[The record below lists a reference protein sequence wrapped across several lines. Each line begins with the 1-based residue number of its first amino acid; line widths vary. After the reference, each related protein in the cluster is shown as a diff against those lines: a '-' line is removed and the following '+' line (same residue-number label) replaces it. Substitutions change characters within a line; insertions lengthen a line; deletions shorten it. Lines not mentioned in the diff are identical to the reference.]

1 MTNST
6 FINTRLL
13 VTFIFFYKKI
23 TRVSSLHSK
32 LQHLLRSI
40 TRVPLALRAIGA
52 FCYAKCTRVSNLH
65 SKLRCVAK
73 IHFCVHFAVQN
84 VYKCIFTSGQCFI
97 SKNLLSFFQRRKN
110 NNKFSSRRNK
120 YKI

>member
-65 SKLRCVAK
+65 SKLHCVAK

-84 VYKCIFTSGQCFI
+84 VYKCIFAQQLTTILFRKMCGNVWLQEIFLI
-97 SKNLLSFFQRRKN
+97 IKKSK
-110 NNKFSSRRNK
+110 
-120 YKI
+120 

>member
-84 VYKCIFTSGQCFI
+84 VYKCIFAQQNVHKNVFLH
-97 SKNLLSFFQRRKN
+97 NLLRSINATPFTKQYL
-110 NNKFSSRRNK
+110 S
-120 YKI
+120 I